1 VDDSDFFIERVNPEN
16 PEEYLTPDG
25 WAPFQTREELIRVRG
40 GDPVTLTV
48 RSTRHG
54 PVITPVEERAG
65 KEILAFQWV
74 SFAPAET
81 FRALVG
87 MAQARNAD
95 EFLQAMRGFD
105 DPHQNVVFA
114 DTAGAWGYWM
124 GGRIPIR
131 ASGVPPHLP
140 VPGWT
145 GEHDWLGWVPFEEK
159 PHVLAPERGYVVTA
173 NNAQGRD
180 EGARRVT
187 DGGWFGPY
195 RAQRISELLEARDL
209 HDAESLLAIQMHAG
223 SAFVDRYRR
232 HAVAAFREA
241 GLDTL
246 ARQLES
252 WDGVADLASTEA
264 TLFHAWWT
272 ALRLGFRDEYYG
284 GGGGYFPDRVVE
296 AALEGSISLPPGL
309 AEAAARTA
317 AEYADL
323 PWGEAHQ
330 LALDHPLATVPVV
343 GWLFRFGRSGIPR
356 VGGPYSV
363 NVGPFSGARP
373 PFRSA
378 YGPSERHVV
387 DMADPDGSGGFILPG
402 GQSGYPNNPH
412 SFDQLELWRE
422 GRLWLLPTER
432 SRVEARSV
440 ATLRLEPGAP

>member
-1 VDDSDFFIERVNPEN
+1 M
-16 PEEYLTPDG
+16 G
-25 WAPFQTREELIRVRG
+25 Q
-40 GDPVTLTV
+40 
-48 RSTRHG
+48 
-54 PVITPVEERAG
+54 
-65 KEILAFQWV
+65 
-74 SFAPAET
+74 
-81 FRALVG
+81 
-87 MAQARNAD
+87 
-95 EFLQAMRGFD
+95 
-105 DPHQNVVFA
+105 HQV
-114 DTAGAWGYWM
+114 
-124 GGRIPIR
+124 
-131 ASGVPPHLP
+131 HLP
-140 VPGWT
+140 T
-145 GEHDWLGWVPFEEK
+145 GTV
-159 PHVLAPERGYVVTA
+159 
-173 NNAQGRD
+173 
-180 EGARRVT
+180 EGA
-187 DGGWFGPY
+187 
-195 RAQRISELLEARDL
+195 AELGQVGAAAELEAENAALRDRL
-209 HDAESLLAIQMHAG
+209 
-223 SAFVDRYRR
+223 
-232 HAVAAFREA
+232 
-241 GLDTL
+241 
-246 ARQLES
+246 
-252 WDGVADLASTEA
+252 ADLESTEA

-284 GGGGYFPDRVVE
+284 GDGGYFPDRVVE

-440 ATLRLEPGAP
+440 ATLRLEPGTP